1 MTHLETRLMEGE
13 EFHFGLSSQRLTHGR
28 EDTLLLVLGAEIISW
43 WKSNGAKP
51 PKTVKGS
58 S

>member
-13 EFHFGLSSQRLTHGR
+13 EFHFVLSSQRFTHGR
-28 EDTLLLVLGAEIISW
+28 KDTLLLVLGAETISW
-43 WKSNGAKP
+43 WKCSGAKLR
-51 PKTVKGS
+51 KTVRGS